1 LTGEDEA
8 MKVQNMLTSAPRLNS
23 TIQLPSVADRMK
35 ETSTSFEEV
44 LKDSIASV
52 NDLQAQAGRAVDKL
66 VAGETTDLHEVMIA
80 VEKARTSFDLLME
93 VRNKAVDTYR
103 ELMRMQV

>member
-1 LTGEDEA
+1 
-8 MKVQNMLTSAPRLNS
+8 MKVQSMLTSAPRLNTS
-23 TIQLPSVADRMK
+23 ILPPSVAERMSA
-35 ETSTSFEEV
+35 TSASFSEV
-44 LKDSIASV
+44 LSESIASV
-52 NDLQAQAGRAVDKL
+52 NNLQAQAGRAVDRI
-66 VAGETTDLHEVMIA
+66 VAGEATDLHEVMIA